1 MTPYFG
7 ELRSQWR
14 PLAAAVLGLSS
25 GLTVLGY
32 VFGIMG
38 PFLIAEFGWSKAE
51 FALIST
57 MAIIAVFVFPV
68 VGRLADVLGVRRTA
82 TIGVVACPL
91 ILLATTTASDL
102 RSYALLFAVQMVILG
117 TTTAPVYCRLI
128 VQYFDR
134 ARGLALGIAAAG
146 PAVVGAI
153 GGPLLNNFVA
163 DHGWR
168 AGFVAVA
175 IYTGIGGL
183 IALLLIPRAKAAPV
197 AARQTKPRT
206 AKADYGRI
214 FRTPAFWI
222 IFFAILLGNLPQTVF
237 MAQLTLVLA
246 ENGAPGKEG
255 SIMISAFAVGT
266 LVGRLISGVALDRFP
281 APFVAAVGMALSGVG
296 LLGIAS
302 GFDTTPMLFSSVLLF
317 GLSLGAEADVIA
329 YLVVRNFGV
338 RVYGSVHGM
347 LASTISITAVIG
359 SIIMS
364 AMVKTYGIYAP
375 FLWLTGALGL
385 VASLLFLLLPR
396 NPQVEDGPIDSEV
409 DSEGHSAPEDPRI
422 AATA

>member
-1 MTPYFG
+1 MTPYFS

-38 PFLIAEFGWSKAE
+38 PFLIGEFGWSKSE

-68 VGRLADVLGVRRTA
+68 VGRLADVLGVRKTA
-82 TIGVVACPL
+82 AIGVIACPV
-91 ILLATTTASDL
+91 ILLATTTATGL
-102 RSYALLFAVQMVILG
+102 YSYALLFAVQMVILG

-128 VQYFDR
+128 VQYFHR

-168 AGFVAVA
+168 SGFVAVA
-175 IYTGIGGL
+175 VFTAIGGAT
-183 IALLLIPRAKAAPV
+183 ALALIPRDRGGVVAKRTRP
-197 AARQTKPRT
+197 KT
-206 AKADYGRI
+206 AKADYARI

-222 IFFAILLGNLPQTVF
+222 IFAAILLGNLPQTVF

-246 ENGAPGKEG
+246 ENGAPGKDG

-266 LVGRLISGVALDRFP
+266 LVGRLVSGVALDRFP
-281 APFVAAVGMALSGVG
+281 APIVAAVGMALSGVG

-302 GFDTTPMLFSSVLLF
+302 GFDTRPMLFSSVLLF

-329 YLVVRNFGV
+329 YLIVRNFGV
-338 RVYGSVHGM
+338 RIYGSVHGM

-359 SIIMS
+359 AILMS

-375 FLWLTGALGL
+375 FLWLTGGLGL
-385 VASLLFLLLPR
+385 IASLLFLLLPR
-396 NPQVEDGPIDSEV
+396 NPQVEDD
-409 DSEGHSAPEDPRI
+409 APETDEERSAADGPRI
-422 AATA
+422 EAHA